1 MRIRPARSIT
11 SEMLVAPSFSTAA
24 LSLGLLLAYTI
35 VLGVLIFALVAIYE
49 LAIGLAILG
58 KRKDESA
65 AFHEAWRFVIE
76 HYKLEFC
83 LALIAGVL
91 FDTLILRG

>member
-1 MRIRPARSIT
+1 MT
-11 SEMLVAPSFSTAA
+11 SYWLVAPSFSTAA
-24 LSLGLLLAYTI
+24 LSLGLLLAYTV

-49 LAIGLAILG
+49 LVVGLAILG
-58 KRKDESA
+58 KHRDEIA
-65 AFHEAWRFVIE
+65 AFHEAWRFVID

-83 LALIAGVL
+83 LGLIAGVL